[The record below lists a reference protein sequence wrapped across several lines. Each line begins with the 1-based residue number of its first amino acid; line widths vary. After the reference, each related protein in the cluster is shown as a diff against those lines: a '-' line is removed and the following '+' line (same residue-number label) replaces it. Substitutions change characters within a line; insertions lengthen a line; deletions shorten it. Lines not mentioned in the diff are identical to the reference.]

1 MIDPSK
7 LSQMM
12 SQAQNMQR
20 QMQEALAKERVEGS
34 AGGGMVKVT
43 INGGYECLEV
53 SIDANVVDKEDVG
66 MLEDLVRAAINDAAA
81 RVEEVR
87 VAQARNM
94 AGSMGLPE
102 GLL

>member
-12 SQAQNMQR
+12 AQAQNMQR
-20 QMQEALAKERVEGS
+20 QMQESLAKQRVEGS
-34 AGGGMVKVT
+34 AGGGMVRVT
-43 INGGYECLEV
+43 INGAYECIEV
-53 SIDANVVDKEDVG
+53 KIDANVVDKDDVS

-87 VAQARNM
+87 VEQARNM
-94 AGSMGLPE
+94 AGQMGLPE